1 MAARVFDIYDLN
13 SPMVT
18 PTAPAAAAAPQATTA
33 KRNSDRLLRGCAYL
47 LAFAGV
53 LLLAALIVTATPLG
67 AIDADITVPFV
78 AVVLG
83 VPTAIAIGVVLP

>member
-18 PTAPAAAAAPQATTA
+18 PTAPAAAPQAPTT
-33 KRNSDRLLRGCAYL
+33 KRTSDRLLRGCAYL

-78 AVVLG
+78 VVVLG
-83 VPTAIAIGVVLP
+83 VPTAIAIGVVRQ